1 MNKKL
6 TNREIYV
13 KTIGF
18 AWRRFALYLRG
29 FVFLIVIILAFGTLD
44 NLLSLIL
51 NYESHF
57 VITWI
62 GIGLGVF
69 AFFFIAIMPI
79 EPMRAAHTAIMTEAI
94 LHNNIPQPCV
104 EEGQKIALGSFPVM
118 SFLILFGE
126 GFKALGDLISIRDA
140 SKRSDWGPKVKSMV
154 LFLASGL
161 IPYLGPCITSWAFCH
176 QTGDTKDK
184 LIEGTRLFFRNLKH
198 IIWFMILNLVVL
210 YAATVVGIIVLF
222 NLVHALFSKSNL
234 ISSIGKILLEHNE
247 NYQMWGLVPA
257 EAAVI
262 AIVSVLMVYVIWVF
276 VRPLCTIPTLRRY
289 YDSMSDE
296 IREELMR

>member
-1 MNKKL
+1 MNDKL
-6 TNREIYV
+6 TNKDIYV

-18 AWRRFALYLRG
+18 AKRRFVLYLRG
-29 FVFLIVIILAFGTLD
+29 FILSIIIILAFGTID
-44 NLLSLIL
+44 NLLSFVF
-51 NYESHF
+51 NYESSF
-57 VITWI
+57 IITWI
-62 GIGLGVF
+62 GIGLGIF

-79 EPMRAAHTAIMTEAI
+79 EPLRAAHTAIMTEAI

-161 IPYLGPCITSWAFCH
+161 IPYVGPCITSWAFCH
-176 QTGDTKDK
+176 QDGDTKDR
-184 LIEGTRLFFRNLKH
+184 LIEGTRLFFKNLRH
-198 IIWFMILNLVVL
+198 LLWFMILNLIVL
-210 YAATVVGIIVLF
+210 SAASVVGIIGLF
-222 NLVHALFSKSNL
+222 NLIHSLFSRSQL
-234 ISSIGKILLEHNE
+234 LSRVGEILLASSDK
-247 NYQMWGLVPA
+247 YQGLVPA

-262 AIVSVLMVYVIWVF
+262 AIVSILMVYVIWVF
-276 VRPLCTIPTLRRY
+276 VRPMCTIPTLRRF
-289 YDSMSDE
+289 YDSMSDVIKE
-296 IREELMR
+296 DLMK